1 MSLVPTIDI
10 SDPSAS
16 SLEQVDGA
24 CRDHGFFLLAGHGLD
39 DLIAQMWEQ
48 AEDFFDSPTSILNGC
63 RRSGESPFGYNDR
76 ELTKQKRDAKEVFD
90 FGSSDEG
97 RATALNKW
105 PGAMPE
111 FQATMEEFH
120 RVMGELAL
128 YTMGLLHDVLNL
140 SAESAKIMTGAPN
153 RSAVRLNHYPVG
165 DPVPENQRSGLAQ
178 LGETALGDHTDPG
191 VITLLLQDSIGGL
204 QTRTREGEWIDVE
217 PQPGTI
223 VVNLGDVM
231 QVWTNDRYM
240 AAVHRVATMTTDR
253 RFSIPLF
260 FSPVRGAR
268 IEPLAELCDGPAH
281 YRPFPWRQFMAA
293 RNSDNVQDGGR
304 ADTQISDYLI

>member
-1 MSLVPTIDI
+1 
-10 SDPSAS
+10 
-16 SLEQVDGA
+16 
-24 CRDHGFFLLAGHGLD
+24 
-39 DLIAQMWEQ
+39 
-48 AEDFFDSPTSILNGC
+48 
-63 RRSGESPFGYNDR
+63 
-76 ELTKQKRDAKEVFD
+76 
-90 FGSSDEG
+90 
-97 RATALNKW
+97 
-105 PGAMPE
+105 MPE

-231 QVWTNDRYM
+231 QVWTNDR
-240 AAVHRVATMTTDR
+240 
-253 RFSIPLF
+253 
-260 FSPVRGAR
+260 
-268 IEPLAELCDGPAH
+268 
-281 YRPFPWRQFMAA
+281 
-293 RNSDNVQDGGR
+293 
-304 ADTQISDYLI
+304 